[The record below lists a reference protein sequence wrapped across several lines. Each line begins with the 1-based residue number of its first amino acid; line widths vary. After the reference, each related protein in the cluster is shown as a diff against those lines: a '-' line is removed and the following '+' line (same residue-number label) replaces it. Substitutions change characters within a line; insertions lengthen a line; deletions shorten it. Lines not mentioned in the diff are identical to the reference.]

1 MALNDKTKFI
11 AYGNP
16 SKFLIDLEE
25 LKEYI
30 ESGGET
36 PTPIVIEPLES
47 DAELEDVIVKV
58 NEIITALAG

>member
-1 MALNDKTKFI
+1 MALNDKSKFI
-11 AYGNP
+11 VYGTPN
-16 SKFLIDLEE
+16 KFLTSLEE

-36 PTPIVIEPLES
+36 PTPIDIEPLES